1 VSDALVDV
9 RRRRAVLQA
18 RSRIERAR
26 IASQAA
32 GLLRP
37 VGIADRASA
46 IVRRLVSRPVW
57 VLVMAAATVLV
68 KPRRVLSW
76 SGPLLAA
83 WRVWRAWRGV
93 NDAQGGTVR

>member
-1 VSDALVDV
+1 MSGSLDDV
-9 RRRRAVLQA
+9 IRRRAVLQA

-26 IASQAA
+26 IATQIAS
-32 GLLRP
+32 LMRP
-37 VGIADRASA
+37 VGMADRASA

-57 VLVMAAATVLV
+57 VLVMAAATLLV

-83 WRVWRAWRGV
+83 WRLWRGV
-93 NDAQGGTVR
+93 KDVKSAMGR